1 MKNNAIVCNRYR
13 LYKASGNYD
22 GKGEEI
28 YTAMRATAVTKYMT
42 KHNIPVD
49 LDTNA
54 YFIECCH
61 SDRVLKRV
69 STSKRKCPTIVLTTV
84 SCCIFGVPWMPDTA
98 MTTKMDSAM
107 LLLT

>member
-1 MKNNAIVCNRYR
+1 MKSNAIVCNRYR

-28 YTAMRATAVTKYMT
+28 YTAMRATAVTKYIT

-61 SDRVLKRV
+61 ADKVLKRV
-69 STSKRKCPTIVLTTV
+69 STYEFNIMSFDRLIVDDRGAYTMRR
-84 SCCIFGVPWMPDTA
+84 G
-98 MTTKMDSAM
+98 
-107 LLLT
+107 